1 MSSLRDSI
9 HFLTNGFSRPEEH
22 RISFRFDYTYADI
35 DPDADLGPLNPKN
48 FTVIKYKVPEM
59 AMGTVVVADATN
71 RDWPLLWTDAGARY
85 GNDIIER
92 DSVDLSTLGYVRVCR
107 NRKGTD
113 GLFAL
118 GNVGALEREFIVLE
132 DVCALP
138 PKDTVSFLVRP
149 KTGEAY
155 CEHFGNWNGEI
166 LSRWYKYGAPYGCM
180 YLRYGKAK
188 KESYVLSGWMPQY
201 YSISREGIVNFAKTH
216 HS

>member
-1 MSSLRDSI
+1 MSSLRDPI

-22 RISFRFDYTYADI
+22 RILFRFDYTYADI
-35 DPDADLGPLNPKN
+35 DPDAELGPPNPKN

-85 GNDIIER
+85 GDDIIER
-92 DSVDLSTLGYVRVCR
+92 DSVDLGTLGYVRVCR
-107 NRKGTD
+107 NRKGID

-118 GNVGALEREFIVLE
+118 EDVGALKREFIVLE

-138 PKDTVSFLVRP
+138 PKDTVSFLVCSE
-149 KTGEAY
+149 TGEAY
-155 CEHFGNWNGEI
+155 CEYFGNWDGEI
-166 LSRWYKYGAPYGCM
+166 LSSWYKYVPYGCM
-180 YLRYGKAK
+180 YLRHEKAK
-188 KESYVLSGWMPQY
+188 EESYVLSGWMPRY
-201 YSISREGIVNFAKTH
+201 YPILREEIVDFVKTR

>member
-1 MSSLRDSI
+1 VSSLRDSI
-9 HFLTNGFSRPEEH
+9 HFLPNGFSRPEEH

-48 FTVIKYKVPEM
+48 FTVIKYRVPEM
-59 AMGTVVVADATN
+59 AIGTVVVADATN

-138 PKDTVSFLVRP
+138 PKDTVSFLVRSE
-149 KTGEAY
+149 TGEAY
-155 CEHFGNWNGEI
+155 CEYFGNWNGEI
-166 LSRWYKYGAPYGCM
+166 LSSWYKYGVPYGCM
-180 YLRYGKAK
+180 YSRHEKAK
-188 KESYVLSGWMPQY
+188 EEIYVLSGWMPRY
-201 YSISREGIVNFAKTH
+201 YPILREEIVDFVKTR